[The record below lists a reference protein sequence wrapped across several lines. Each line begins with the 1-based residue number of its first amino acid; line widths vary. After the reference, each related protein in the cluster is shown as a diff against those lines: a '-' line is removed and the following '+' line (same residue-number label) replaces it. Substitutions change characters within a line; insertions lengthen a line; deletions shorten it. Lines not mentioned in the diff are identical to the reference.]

1 MKRFTMLA
9 AVLIVLGV
17 ATMSSAQEAPRSA
30 PKRYF
35 GPCKPFAEMKSFDCY
50 HDFSEVTRFLED
62 AVALHPQYASL
73 ESIGKSWQGR
83 DLWVMTITDRT
94 TGEPE
99 SKPAIWVDF
108 WGGITTSV
116 PRS

>member
-1 MKRFTMLA
+1 MRRFTILA
-9 AVLIVLGV
+9 ALLVVCGL
-17 ATMSSAQEAPRSA
+17 TSASLAQDAPRSA

-35 GPCKPFAEMKSFDCY
+35 GPCKPFAELESFDCY

-83 DLWVMTITDRT
+83 DLWVMTITDP
-94 TGEPE
+94 G
-99 SKPAIWVDF
+99 WV
-108 WGGITTSV
+108 
-116 PRS
+116 RR